1 MKCVCVGGGNEGQ
14 SCNEGSTRLSPLG
27 LPATPSAIPPHPH
40 HPPTRSHRHRV
51 ARDAEAEEHRLCHV
65 LGGDGALAGC
75 VCVRMGGGGGG
86 GGRRRGG
93 RGRGAS
99 LWPRAHIDIHPPTH
113 PPTHPPASPTHRA
126 CRSCRPCRCGKRCRG
141 QCQSPGISVWGC
153 AGVVVREWVCG
164 HNAGVAVVPHPPP
177 PPPTP
182 APAPAHPLSPSLPW
196 RAGSR
201 SSSCQSRAARTV
213 GGANEQRAGVIAR
226 GGRASAT
233 SPLLPSSPPPPSI
246 HQPTNPPTLE
256 AA

>member
-1 MKCVCVGGGNEGQ
+1 MRGARGSAPWGCLRPLPPFHPTPTTHPPALTGTALRETRKQKSTASATSSGVMAPWPAVCVC
-14 SCNEGSTRLSPLG
+14 
-27 LPATPSAIPPHPH
+27 AW
-40 HPPTRSHRHRV
+40 
-51 ARDAEAEEHRLCHV
+51 
-65 LGGDGALAGC
+65 
-75 VCVRMGGGGGG
+75 GGGGG
-86 GGRRRGG
+86 GGRRRAG